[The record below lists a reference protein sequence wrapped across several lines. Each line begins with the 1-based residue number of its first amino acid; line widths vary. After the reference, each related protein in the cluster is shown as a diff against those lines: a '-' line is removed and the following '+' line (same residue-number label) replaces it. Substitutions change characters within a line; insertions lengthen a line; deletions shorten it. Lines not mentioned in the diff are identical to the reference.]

1 VTPPVRAAAVAAGVL
16 ALALAVPSGVGA
28 LLPVE
33 HFAVRSQWFP
43 MPPER
48 LWTLTLAQFEAQN
61 DGTYAIT
68 ERDEPRRF
76 VTELPP
82 GKEPFDGTWTYE
94 FVPEGTG
101 TTLRISERG
110 RVHPPFFRFV
120 SRFVIGHTRSLD
132 QFLEGLHAR
141 AAV

>member
-1 VTPPVRAAAVAAGVL
+1 VKPPIRVAAVAVGVL
-16 ALALAVPSGVGA
+16 ALTFAVPSGVGA

-33 HFAVRSQWFP
+33 HVAVRSQWFP
-43 MPPER
+43 LPPER
-48 LWTLTLAQFEAQN
+48 LWPLALAQFEAQN
-61 DGTYAIT
+61 DGTFAIA

-76 VTELPP
+76 ITELPP
-82 GKEPFDGTWTYE
+82 GKEPFDATWTYE

-132 QFLEGLHAR
+132 QFLDALHAR
-141 AAV
+141 ASG